1 MHWEEVTS
9 DKEAPRN
16 ESMVKEHMATYHD
29 FVKLIGFSTLATVL
43 TLAILA
49 IVLL

>member
-9 DKEAPRN
+9 QEEATRN

-43 TLAILA
+43 ILALLAIF
-49 IVLL
+49 LL